1 MSEDYGLGIAANIA
15 AILTAVIATVAYAR
29 FLWERRQKRLRLE
42 NHLKE
47 ERETGFD
54 QGNGAILNL
63 VAHLGMTEAEI
74 IDAAFRSKFIQRR
87 VALDQNG
94 RADRL
99 LLSYEMGDIEKDYPR
114 RPGKP
119 RF

>member
-1 MSEDYGLGIAANIA
+1 
-15 AILTAVIATVAYAR
+15 
-29 FLWERRQKRLRLE
+29 
-42 NHLKE
+42 
-47 ERETGFD
+47 
-54 QGNGAILNL
+54 
-63 VAHLGMTEAEI
+63 MTEAEI

-87 VALDQNG
+87 VALDQDG

-99 LLSYEMGDIEKDYPR
+99 LLSYETRDIERDYPR